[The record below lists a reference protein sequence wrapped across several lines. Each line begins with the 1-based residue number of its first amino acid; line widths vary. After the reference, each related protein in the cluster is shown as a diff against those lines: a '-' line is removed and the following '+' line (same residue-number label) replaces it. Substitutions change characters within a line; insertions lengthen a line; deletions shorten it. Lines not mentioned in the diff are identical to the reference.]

1 MRERKFSLYR
11 KDDTEAYVSNWT
23 ILGYV
28 LPSIGIF
35 VILMAFITIDP
46 YMAYWGTLL
55 FAWWLVPIIIISAIV
70 LFFKALK
77 KEGILKQC
85 VLRCSLINLL
95 LFLFLVFVRMPL
107 YNCDAV
113 EMAKHYDRNTEEF
126 DELITYAYSPSF
138 IQNPRKLKRLL
149 KKTGCISIDTS
160 DPNYCDIIYKR
171 PWDDSYS
178 YRIYLRPM
186 SADIYSTYLDK
197 SEFILHNDRMVMM
210 FGGGVTGEIGFSY
223 EQHQEYRKKYITD

>member
-46 YMAYWGTLL
+46 YMAYWGTLI

-107 YNCDAV
+107 YNCDAL
-113 EMAKHYDRNTEEF
+113 EMAKHYDRKTEQF
-126 DELITYAYSPSF
+126 DELITYAYSPSVT
-138 IQNPRKLKRLL
+138 QNPNELKRLL
-149 KKTGCISIDTS
+149 RKSKADIFVKYILVLFVSCEDNKNWQQKHLTKDKKFQQHSPGLYIYFNKTAIYYLVYIIFAEYDK
-160 DPNYCDIIYKR
+160 IIYLNKN
-171 PWDDSYS
+171 
-178 YRIYLRPM
+178 L
-186 SADIYSTYLDK
+186 
-197 SEFILHNDRMVMM
+197 
-210 FGGGVTGEIGFSY
+210 
-223 EQHQEYRKKYITD
+223 

>member
-1 MRERKFSLYR
+1 MRGQKFSLYR
-11 KDDTEAYVSNWT
+11 EENTEVLVSNWT
-23 ILGYV
+23 ILGYT

-46 YMAYWGTLL
+46 YMAYFGILL
-55 FAWWLVPIIIISAIV
+55 YAWWLLPIILISSIV
-70 LFFKALK
+70 LFFKAFK
-77 KEGILKQC
+77 KKGILKQC

-95 LFLFLVFVRMPL
+95 LFLCLVFVRMPL

-126 DELITYAYSPSF
+126 DELITYAYSPSS
-138 IQNPRKLKRLL
+138 IQNPRKLNRLL

-186 SADIYSTYLDK
+186 TNEVYETYLHK
-197 SEFILHNDRMVMM
+197 SQFIPHNDKMIMM
-210 FGGGVTGEIGFSY
+210 FRGGMGEIGFST
-223 EQHQEYRKKYITD
+223 EQHQEYRKKYPTN

>member
-1 MRERKFSLYR
+1 MRGRKFSLYR
-11 KDDTEAYVSNWT
+11 EENTEVLISNWT
-23 ILGYV
+23 ILGYT

-35 VILMAFITIDP
+35 VMLMAFIIEP
-46 YMAYWGTLL
+46 YMAWWGTLI
-55 FAWWLVPIIIISAIV
+55 FAWWLVPIIIISSIV

-113 EMAKHYDRNTEEF
+113 EMAKHYDRKTEQF
-126 DELITYAYSPSF
+126 DELIIYAYSPS
-138 IQNPRKLKRLL
+138 ITQNPHELKRLL
-149 KKTGCISIDTS
+149 RKAGCLSIDTS
-160 DPNYCDIIYKR
+160 NPNYCDIEYKR
-171 PWDDSYS
+171 PWDDAYS

-197 SEFILHNDRMVMM
+197 SEFIPHNDRMVMM

-223 EQHQEYRKKYITD
+223 EQRQEYRKKYITD

>member
-1 MRERKFSLYR
+1 MRVKKLSLYR
-11 KDDTEAYVSNWT
+11 EKETEVQISNWT

-35 VILMAFITIDP
+35 VILMAFIIIDP
-46 YMAYWGTLL
+46 YMAYWGILL
-55 FAWWLVPIIIISAIV
+55 CAWWLVPIILISSIV
-70 LFFKALK
+70 LFFKAFK
-77 KEGILKQC
+77 KKGILKQC

-126 DELITYAYSPSF
+126 DELITYAYSPSS
-138 IQNPRKLKRLL
+138 IQNPRKLNRLL

-186 SADIYSTYLDK
+186 TNEVYETYLHK
-197 SEFILHNDRMVMM
+197 SQFIPHNDKMIMM
-210 FGGGVTGEIGFSY
+210 FGGGVMGEIGFST
-223 EQHQEYRKKYITD
+223 EQHQEYRKKYPTN

>member
-1 MRERKFSLYR
+1 MRGRKFSLYR
-11 KDDTEAYVSNWT
+11 EENTEVLVSNWT
-23 ILGYV
+23 ILRYT

-35 VILMAFITIDP
+35 VILMAFIIEP
-46 YMAYWGTLL
+46 YIAYWGTL
-55 FAWWLVPIIIISAIV
+55 FYAWWLVPIILISSIV
-70 LFFKALK
+70 LFFKAFK
-77 KEGILKQC
+77 KKGILKQC

-126 DELITYAYSPSF
+126 DELITYAYSPSS
-138 IQNPRKLKRLL
+138 IQNPRKLNRLL

-186 SADIYSTYLDK
+186 TNEVYETYLHK
-197 SEFILHNDRMVMM
+197 SQFIPHNDKMIMM
-210 FGGGVTGEIGFSY
+210 FGGGVMGEIGFST
-223 EQHQEYRKKYITD
+223 EQHQEYRKKYPTN